1 MDEGI
6 EVREPEGE
14 LVGMELEG
22 LNVLGEGDVGL
33 AVCSIVGEPV
43 GMELE
48 GFIVVGESEIE
59 VFLIVGE
66 RVLEG
71 LTVLFAVGFQV
82 L

>member
-1 MDEGI
+1 MGLAVCSI
-6 EVREPEGE
+6 VGEP
-14 LVGMELEG
+14 VGMELEG
-22 LNVLGEGDVGL
+22 FNVVGEGDVGL

-59 VFLIVGE
+59 VFLTVGE
-66 RVLEG
+66 RVVEG
-71 LTVLFAVGFQV
+71 LTVDFAVGFQV